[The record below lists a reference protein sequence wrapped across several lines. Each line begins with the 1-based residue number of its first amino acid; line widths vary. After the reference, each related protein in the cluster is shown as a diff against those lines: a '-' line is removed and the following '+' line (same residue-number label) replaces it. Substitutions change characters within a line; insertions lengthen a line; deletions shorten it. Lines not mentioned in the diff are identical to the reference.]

1 MASQRPTLQS
11 LMSASAYETDESG
24 DDPPSRFVDP
34 QKLTTV
40 RHRMQDE
47 HDSASQARSAD
58 DPAQGKDPQN
68 KGPKRGARACTN
80 CRKGKNRC
88 EGDGPACRR
97 CLQHGLQCVFAK
109 PTAKTQTLFLPGTTD
124 SEGRINYIENHVSS
138 LAATQNQ
145 MQQTLSQILSAL
157 SGNAVAQGPAI
168 PPPPSY
174 LPVGPPHT
182 SSNNSNNNPISSGYP
197 LSAPP
202 MTSGGGGQSS
212 YGFPPTGHH
221 HQQPEVDM
229 YAAAGNG
236 THHHPHHPHHSS
248 GALAPPSLADRLDAF
263 SPGTVAVLNEVAHHG
278 LAGAGDGSNG
288 AGAGGNGVRRSGT
301 HHQSSISSASGHPLH
316 HHHHQQQQHQPHQS
330 PMGAASLSS
339 VSTNTGP
346 SHPQSHPQQHLVQG
360 TILAL
365 DFAKPDVGVAYP
377 GNMLG
382 GSGAHVP
389 TPSLH
394 PLSGTTTTTTTT
406 GGGGGPARSESS
418 PSTMNDGLGTT
429 GGNGVSHVRTS
440 SFGWPDV
447 SSRAGVAMDF
457 TSAAGGGGGGSV
469 GGGNYLIRRREDSP
483 GNDSQDEE
491 SYAGPGGSTIGT
503 GSATRGATNSGRAS
517 SQRPPRKYPKL
528 PGFKPPPHRYAQ
540 YGLVVPSTAASSEED
555 ESEDTLPRS
564 SLNAPIEALQALAN
578 AADQAAAQESAA
590 AAQAAAVA
598 GGRSTGGGGVGGGGG
613 GGGGGE
619 GGRRG
624 GIEVDVQV
632 GGSSVDPSDIS
643 AAVGDGFLSPPR
655 VLQKQLRFKKR
666 QKAEPTPRNAFP
678 DVITK
683 GLVSE
688 SECRELWDIFFS
700 GCHLFIPLWDR
711 SYDVFESFVVRT
723 PFSFDGMMAVASKI
737 RTGNGPLDQ
746 TYHRALEEAQGIARS
761 TLFGPVVR
769 KEAVM
774 AVLILAAWS
783 QNGWLPSGH
792 ALRMGLDMHL
802 HKALEKLND
811 NKSLAGQ
818 TRSVSEERDL
828 VVSARIWM
836 NCYLNDH
843 MLSLGTGRPL
853 MLKDDES
860 VRGAR
865 ILLNH
870 PMESETDVRLIACVE
885 LMNHK
890 VRVWETLHPLR
901 GRIDSAAIDFVRRVN
916 KDLLLWHEDW
926 RGIHVE
932 KFGQTHVLLDM
943 LDAELY
949 YAQLWCACVALRG
962 CHWEKLSLDQREL
975 AFQAKDAALKCLATY
990 KSPPLRAYIKYAVHE
1005 TMVQCSF
1012 AAVFLLKIA
1021 ILFPAELP
1029 ASEISLQ
1036 VAELAHLLSECSA
1049 ERYALTLRLMLRS
1062 FRRKMGEN
1070 TMAPGTPRNGPA
1082 NPMPF
1087 GGNGLAPM
1095 TSLYPAGMQS
1105 LLSNGMGEGDNG
1117 DAGFMNAAEL
1127 SAWMDDLGPFNWPE
1141 DGFSPSNLPAWIM
1154 DSNVTDLGLPFEGSD
1169 SIFLPPELAN
1179 LFLATGPTN
1188 WQLGDSAEQGAEA
1201 W

>member
-1 MASQRPTLQS
+1 MA
-11 LMSASAYETDESG
+11 
-24 DDPPSRFVDP
+24 V
-34 QKLTTV
+34 
-40 RHRMQDE
+40 
-47 HDSASQARSAD
+47 
-58 DPAQGKDPQN
+58 
-68 KGPKRGARACTN
+68 
-80 CRKGKNRC
+80 
-88 EGDGPACRR
+88 
-97 CLQHGLQCVFAK
+97 
-109 PTAKTQTLFLPGTTD
+109 
-124 SEGRINYIENHVSS
+124 
-138 LAATQNQ
+138 
-145 MQQTLSQILSAL
+145 LSQILSAL
-157 SGNAVAQGPAI
+157 SGNAAAQQPAI
-168 PPPPSY
+168 AQPQPPTSFLPPPS
-174 LPVGPPHT
+174 HSA
-182 SSNNSNNNPISSGYP
+182 SSASNPSGYP

-202 MTSGGGGQSS
+202 IS
-212 YGFPPTGHH
+212 TGHNQGYGYSTSH
-221 HQQPEVDM
+221 HQPSDVDM
-229 YAAAGNG
+229 YGSG
-236 THHHPHHPHHSS
+236 GHQSHHGS
-248 GALAPPSLADRLDAF
+248 LAPPFSGDRMEAF
-263 SPGTVAVLNEVAHHG
+263 SPGTVAVLTEVAHHG
-278 LAGAGDGSNG
+278 LSSAGDSGSNSLSG
-288 AGAGGNGVRRSGT
+288 RRGV
-301 HHQSSISSASGHPLH
+301 HQSSISSASAGHPH
-316 HHHHQQQQHQPHQS
+316 QQHQPHAS
-330 PMGAASLSS
+330 PMGAGSMSS
-339 VSTNTGP
+339 VSTHGTG
-346 SHPQSHPQQHLVQG
+346 HPHHQPRQHHQQHPHAPQQHMG
-360 TILAL
+360 GHPPILEM
-365 DFAKPDVGVAYP
+365 DFAKPDISSAYS
-377 GNMLG
+377 GNMAG
-382 GSGAHVP
+382 GG
-389 TPSLH
+389 LH
-394 PLSGTTTTTTTT
+394 LPPLYPLSGA
-406 GGGGGPARSESS
+406 GQGPGSESS
-418 PSTMNDGLGTT
+418 PSTMNDALGTGLGNGQNGHGNGNAT
-429 GGNGVSHVRTS
+429 GNGVSHVRTS
-440 SFGWPDV
+440 SFGWPAV
-447 SSRAGVAMDF
+447 SSRAANAAVGLDF
-457 TSAAGGGGGGSV
+457 AEGSAGGGGAGGA
-469 GGGNYLIRRREDSP
+469 NYLIRRREDSP
-483 GNDSQDEE
+483 GDSQEE
-491 SYAGPGGSTIGT
+491 DSFAVPDSR
-503 GSATRGATNSGRAS
+503 ATRGASGRPTSANDG
-517 SQRPPRKYPKL
+517 RPPKKYPKL

-540 YGLVVPSTAASSEED
+540 YGLVVPSTAASSEGEED

-590 AAQAAAVA
+590 AAAAAGIPVITQGA
-598 GGRSTGGGGVGGGGG
+598 GGM
-613 GGGGGE
+613 
-619 GGRRG
+619 
-624 GIEVDVQV
+624 EVDVQQ
-632 GGSSVDPSDIS
+632 GGGVSATDIS
-643 AAVGDGFLSPPR
+643 AAVGSGFLSPPR

-688 SECRELWDIFFS
+688 AECRELWDIFFS

-711 SYDVFESFVVRT
+711 KYDVFESFVVRT

-737 RTGNGPLDQ
+737 QSGNGPLGQ
-746 TYHRALEEAQGIARS
+746 THHRALEEAQGIARS

-811 NKSLAGQ
+811 NKPLPGAQ
-818 TRSVSEERDL
+818 RSDSEERDL

-865 ILLNH
+865 VLLGH
-870 PMESETDVRLIACVE
+870 PMESKTDVRLIACVE

-890 VRVWETLHPLR
+890 VRVWETLHPMH
-901 GRIDSAAIDFVRRVN
+901 GRIDSAAIDFVTRVN
-916 KDLLLWHEDW
+916 NDLLLWHKDW
-926 RGIHVE
+926 RSIHV
-932 KFGQTHVLLDM
+932 KKLGPTHVLLDM

-962 CHWEKLSLDQREL
+962 CHWEKLTPDQREL
-975 AFQAKDAALKCLATY
+975 AFKAKDAALKCLGTY
-990 KSPPLRAYIKYAVHE
+990 KSAPLRAYIKYAVHE

-1021 ILFPAELP
+1021 ILFPDVLP
-1029 ASEISLQ
+1029 ANVISLQ

-1070 TMAPGTPRNGPA
+1070 THAPGTPRNGPA
-1082 NPMPF
+1082 NPMSF

-1095 TSLYPAGMQS
+1095 TSLHPVGMQS
-1105 LLSNGMGEGDNG
+1105 LLSNGMGDGDNG
-1117 DAGFMNAAEL
+1117 DGNFMNAAEL

-1169 SIFLPPELAN
+1169 SIFLPPELAD

>member
-1 MASQRPTLQS
+1 MYR
-11 LMSASAYETDESG
+11 
-24 DDPPSRFVDP
+24 
-34 QKLTTV
+34 
-40 RHRMQDE
+40 
-47 HDSASQARSAD
+47 
-58 DPAQGKDPQN
+58 
-68 KGPKRGARACTN
+68 
-80 CRKGKNRC
+80 
-88 EGDGPACRR
+88 
-97 CLQHGLQCVFAK
+97 
-109 PTAKTQTLFLPGTTD
+109 
-124 SEGRINYIENHVSS
+124 
-138 LAATQNQ
+138 
-145 MQQTLSQILSAL
+145 LSQILSAL
-157 SGNAVAQGPAI
+157 SGNAAATQPGMAQQQQTPLQ
-168 PPPPSY
+168 PPPP
-174 LPVGPPHT
+174 LPPQGSFLPPPPH
-182 SSNNSNNNPISSGYP
+182 SAGGNSNVSSGYP

-202 MTSGGGGQSS
+202 LSAGHGQGYGYPSGHHQPNDVDLYASGGGHQS
-212 YGFPPTGHH
+212 HH
-221 HQQPEVDM
+221 
-229 YAAAGNG
+229 GG
-236 THHHPHHPHHSS
+236 
-248 GALAPPSLADRLDAF
+248 LAPPFAGDRMEAF
-263 SPGTVAVLNEVAHHG
+263 SPGTVAVLTEVAHHG
-278 LAGAGDGSNG
+278 LSSAGDSGSNSISG
-288 AGAGGNGVRRSGT
+288 RRGV
-301 HHQSSISSASGHPLH
+301 HQSSISSASGGYH
-316 HHHHQQQQHQPHQS
+316 QQHQPQAS
-330 PMGAASLSS
+330 PLGAGSMSS
-339 VSTNTGP
+339 VSTHGTGHP
-346 SHPQSHPQQHLVQG
+346 HHQSHQHQQQHPQQHQAQQQHMG
-360 TILAL
+360 GHQPPIMEL
-365 DFAKPDVGVAYP
+365 DFAKPDISATYS
-377 GNMLG
+377 GNM
-382 GSGAHVP
+382 A
-389 TPSLH
+389 
-394 PLSGTTTTTTTT
+394 
-406 GGGGGPARSESS
+406 GGGLHLPPLYPMPGAGQGPGSESS
-418 PSTMNDGLGTT
+418 PSTMNDTLGT
-429 GGNGVSHVRTS
+429 GQNGHGNGNGTGNGISHVRTS

-447 SSRAGVAMDF
+447 SSRGAN
-457 TSAAGGGGGGSV
+457 AAGMGLGAPSGGGGSS
-469 GGGNYLIRRREDSP
+469 GGGNYLVRRREDSP
-483 GNDSQDEE
+483 ADSQEE
-491 SYAGPGGSTIGT
+491 DSFAVPNART
-503 GSATRGATNSGRAS
+503 TRGASASGRPISANDG
-517 SQRPPRKYPKL
+517 RPPKKYPKL

-540 YGLVVPSTAASSEED
+540 YGLVVPSTAASSEGEED

-590 AAQAAAVA
+590 AAAAAGIPVNA
-598 GGRSTGGGGVGGGGG
+598 QSGTGM
-613 GGGGGE
+613 
-619 GGRRG
+619 
-624 GIEVDVQV
+624 EVDVQQ
-632 GGSSVDPSDIS
+632 GGGVNATDIS
-643 AAVGDGFLSPPR
+643 AAVGSGFLSPPR

-711 SYDVFESFVVRT
+711 KYDVFESFVVRT

-737 RTGNGPLDQ
+737 QTGNGPLGQ
-746 TYHRALEEAQGIARS
+746 THHRALEEAQGIARS

-811 NKSLAGQ
+811 NKPLPGAQ
-818 TRSVSEERDL
+818 RSDSEERDL

-865 ILLNH
+865 ILLGH

-890 VRVWETLHPLR
+890 VRVWETLHPMR
-901 GRIDSAAIDFVRRVN
+901 GRIDSAAVEFVTRVN
-916 KDLLLWHEDW
+916 NDLLLWHKDW
-926 RGIHVE
+926 RSIHV
-932 KFGQTHVLLDM
+932 KKLGPSHVLLDM

-962 CHWEKLSLDQREL
+962 CHWEKLTPDQREL
-975 AFQAKDAALKCLATY
+975 AFKAKDAALKCLGTY

-1021 ILFPAELP
+1021 ILFPDVLP
-1029 ASEISLQ
+1029 ANVISLQ

-1070 TMAPGTPRNGPA
+1070 THAPGTPRNGPA
-1082 NPMPF
+1082 NPMSF

-1095 TSLYPAGMQS
+1095 TSIHPVGMQS

-1117 DAGFMNAAEL
+1117 DSNFMNAAEL

-1169 SIFLPPELAN
+1169 SIFLPPELAD